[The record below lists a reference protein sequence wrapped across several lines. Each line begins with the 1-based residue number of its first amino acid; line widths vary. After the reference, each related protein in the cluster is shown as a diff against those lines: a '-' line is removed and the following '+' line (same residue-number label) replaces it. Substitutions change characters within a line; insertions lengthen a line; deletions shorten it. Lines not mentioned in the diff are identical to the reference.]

1 MLGHETFG
9 TGPAGVIVLND
20 WIGDT
25 STWDGARPYLDR
37 DRFTWAFTDLRG
49 YGRSRGQRGAFG
61 VAEAAADVLGV
72 ADALGF
78 ERLAIVGHSMSC
90 LVALHLAQH
99 APERI
104 ERAVVLAPP
113 PPRGFGVDEAT
124 LDRMRAMA
132 LGDDEARTRA
142 LRVMWGGRLSEAW
155 VRFKAARWRAGADP
169 EAVAG
174 YVAMFARD
182 GLPDPAARISA
193 PVLAVTGEQDAE
205 IMRRE
210 AASRHLA
217 PLCDALSVIPLA
229 DCGHYPMQE
238 APPLLSTL
246 LERFLSGE
254 G

>member
-1 MLGHETFG
+1 MLGHETLG
-9 TGPAGVIVLND
+9 SGPGAVVVLND

-25 STWDGARPYLDR
+25 STWDGVRPYLDR
-37 DRFTWAFTDLRG
+37 DRFTWVFTDLRG

-61 VAEAAADVLGV
+61 VVEAAADVLEV

-78 ERLAIVGHSMSC
+78 RRLAIVGHSMSC

-99 APERI
+99 APDRI
-104 ERAVVLAPP
+104 ERAVVLTPP
-113 PPRGFGVDEAT
+113 PPRGFGTDEAT
-124 LDRMRAMA
+124 LDRMQAVGR
-132 LGDDEARTRA
+132 GDDEARMRA
-142 LRVMWGGRLSEAW
+142 LRAIWGGRLSEAW

-169 EAVAG
+169 DAVAG
-174 YVAMFARD
+174 YVAMFGRD
-182 GLPDPAARISA
+182 GLPDPAAKIAA

-210 AASRHLA
+210 AVTRLLG
-217 PLCDALSVIPLA
+217 PLCEGLTVIPLA

-238 APPLLSTL
+238 APPLLATL